1 MIYSQDR
8 LVLHSWHFLSRSI
21 KHWNGNVVI
30 SFLGRSNIR
39 KHSENVTICWRS
51 FPRLIKNWNG
61 NVVVSFLGRSN
72 VRKHSGN
79 VTIFSTFDQT
89 LKWQCCLFLS
99 RSIKHQETRWKYYDG
114 DILRWRSFP
123 RFISVTYLM
132 ILLSCH
138 GDFSGF
144 WFGHFFT
151 EVWLAWMMI
160 QCNDVQEN
168 IGKK

>member
-51 FPRLIKNWNG
+51 FPRLIKQQNG
-61 NVVVSFLGRSN
+61 NVVVSFLGRS
-72 VRKHSGN
+72 KFDHQTSGN
-79 VTIFSTFDQT
+79 TVKMLRFVGDVFHIWSNINVE
-89 LKWQCCLFLS
+89 CCRFLS
-99 RSIKHQETRWKYYDG
+99 RSIKHQETQWKCY

-123 RFISVTYLM
+123 RSISV
-132 ILLSCH
+132 
-138 GDFSGF
+138 
-144 WFGHFFT
+144 
-151 EVWLAWMMI
+151 
-160 QCNDVQEN
+160 N
-168 IGKK
+168 